1 MYIVN
6 FLKWDRQR
14 CVDVGR
20 PVRSIVSL
28 KKNSREKYIHFNLF
42 VDKIINV
49 CKPTTISG

>member
-20 PVRSIVSL
+20 PERSIVSL
-28 KKNSREKYIHFNLF
+28 KKTVERSTYTNLF